1 MLAQQP
7 LPAGDCRRCRHA
19 AMLEIDAANNL
30 WSQFC
35 RAVPATD
42 PAQNELVDLLA
53 CDLEAALIRLA
64 GHGDCPRWEAR

>member
-7 LPAGDCRRCRHA
+7 LPAGDCRRCKHA

-30 WSQFC
+30 WSQLC

-42 PAQNELVDLLA
+42 PAQNDLVDLFA
-53 CDLEAALIRLA
+53 CDLEAAPHPACR
-64 GHGDCPRWEAR
+64 PRRPPPLEAR

>member
-1 MLAQQP
+1 
-7 LPAGDCRRCRHA
+7 
-19 AMLEIDAANNL
+19 MLEIDAANNL
-30 WSQFC
+30 WSQLC

>member
-1 MLAQQP
+1 
-7 LPAGDCRRCRHA
+7 
-19 AMLEIDAANNL
+19 MLEIDAANNL
-30 WSQFC
+30 WSQLC

-53 CDLEAALIRLA
+53 CDLEAAFIRLA